1 MRAAGCTV
9 PVSHITHH
17 TSHVTSHKSHVT
29 HHLELVLPG
38 IPAEGPHDLLELLR
52 PDGAAAV
59 TVEEGEDLA
68 VLGQLLRGQLLD
80 GLRSG

>member
-17 TSHVTSHKSHVT
+17 TSHVTHHPG
-29 HHLELVLPG
+29 HLELVLPG
-38 IPAEGPHDLLELLR
+38 IPAEGPHDLLELLG

-59 TVEEGEDLA
+59 AVEEGEDLA